1 MCELKKGSDEMIKN
15 ETFKET
21 FFSFEGRLNRQRY
34 WLRILALIGI
44 TIGIMVFIVN
54 LFGATY
60 AMENRYESSTSINVA
75 VVLLSVSVL
84 IAYVAMIVSSI
95 SLLIRRLHDLDQSG
109 WMSLLSFIPLVGFGL
124 LIYAAFFRG
133 TDGPNQ
139 YGPDRL
145 RPLDNQNW
153 TNPTNSLGQTQGFH
167 QPNQFQPSAK
177 GDVVKLLGKPVADAI
192 KEKVIAQVE
201 QRKAQGGALGFAT
214 VRVGNDPASE
224 VYQGRLI
231 KAANSLGF
239 DPREVL
245 LPENATEEDIIQ
257 ALRELGD
264 DKSIAG
270 IMLFMP
276 LPLGLDADRIAVS
289 IPPEKDVDCL
299 NPISFGQVM
308 AGKSPWAPCTPRA
321 VIALLD
327 HYGYDLAG
335 KNVVVIGR
343 SNVVGRPLTQLLT
356 NRNGTV
362 TLCHS
367 KTQDIALH
375 TRQAD
380 LVILAAGQVGLL
392 KGDML
397 KPGAWVVDVGIN
409 PSPDGAGII
418 GDADYGSCAMT
429 AAAIS
434 PVPGGVG
441 GVSVMMV
448 MQALLRQEK

>member
-1 MCELKKGSDEMIKN
+1 MIKN

-34 WLRILALIGI
+34 WLRLLALM
-44 TIGIMVFIVN
+44 GIMLGSIALIAS
-54 LFGATY
+54 LFGA
-60 AMENRYESSTSINVA
+60 AHVMEKMYESPTAMYVVVA
-75 VVLLSVSVL
+75 LFSLLAMA
-84 IAYVAMIVSSI
+84 AYVAMIVSSF
-95 SLLIRRLHDLDQSG
+95 SLLIRRLHDLNQSG
-109 WMSLLSFIPLVGFGL
+109 WMSLLSFVPLVSFGL
-124 LIYAAFFRG
+124 GIYVGFFRG

-153 TNPTNSLGQTQGFH
+153 ATPANSFGQPQGSYQTNR
-167 QPNQFQPSAK
+167 FQPRPK

-192 KEKVIAQVE
+192 KEKIIVQVE
-201 QRKAQGGALGFAT
+201 HRKAQEGPLGFAT
-214 VRVGNDPASE
+214 VRVGSDPASE
-224 VYQGRLI
+224 VYQGRLT
-231 KAANSLGF
+231 KAAHSLGF
-239 DPREVL
+239 VPREVL
-245 LPENATEEDIIQ
+245 LPEDATEEDMIQ
-257 ALRELGD
+257 AIKELGD
-264 DKSIAG
+264 DPSVAG

-276 LPLGLDADRIAVS
+276 LPAGLDGDKIAGA

-299 NPISFGQVM
+299 NPVSIGRVM
-308 AGKSPWAPCTPRA
+308 AGKSPWAPCTARA

-356 NRNGTV
+356 NRNATV

-367 KTQDIALH
+367 KTQELATH

-409 PSPDGAGII
+409 PSPDGVGIV
-418 GDADYGSCAMT
+418 GDADYASCAAV

-441 GVSVMMV
+441 GISVMMV
-448 MQALLRQEK
+448 MQALLRLEK

>member
-1 MCELKKGSDEMIKN
+1 MIKN

-34 WLRILALIGI
+34 WMRILALIGI
-44 TIGIMVFIVN
+44 TIGIIVLATS
-54 LFGATY
+54 LFGISY
-60 AMENRYESSTSINVA
+60 VMENRYESSTGSYVA
-75 VVLLSVSVL
+75 VGLFSV
-84 IAYVAMIVSSI
+84 IAVIVYIAMMVSSF

-109 WMSLLSFIPLVGFGL
+109 WMSLLTFVPLVSFGL
-124 LIYAAFFRG
+124 LIYTGFFRG
-133 TDGPNQ
+133 TDGPNR
-139 YGPDRL
+139 YGLDRL
-145 RPLDNQNW
+145 RPLENQNW
-153 TNPTNSLGQTQGFH
+153 ATPANSFGQPQGSYQTNS
-167 QPNQFQPSAK
+167 FQPRPK

-192 KEKVIAQVE
+192 KEKVIVQVE
-201 QRKAQGGALGFAT
+201 HRKAQEGPLGFAT
-214 VRVGNDPASE
+214 VRVGSDPASE
-224 VYQGRLI
+224 VYQGRLT
-231 KAANSLGF
+231 KAAYSLGF
-239 DPREVL
+239 VPREVL
-245 LPENATEEDIIQ
+245 LPEDATEEDVIQ
-257 ALRELGD
+257 AIKELGD
-264 DKSIAG
+264 DPSVAG

-276 LPLGLDADRIAVS
+276 LPAGLDGDKIAGA

-299 NPISFGQVM
+299 NPISIGRVM
-308 AGKSPWAPCTPRA
+308 AGKSPWAPCTARA

-356 NRNGTV
+356 NRNATV

-367 KTQDIALH
+367 KTQELATH

-392 KGDML
+392 KGNML
-397 KPGAWVVDVGIN
+397 MPGAWVVDVGIN
-409 PSPDGAGII
+409 PSPDGVGIV
-418 GDADYGSCAMT
+418 GDADYASCAVV

-448 MQALLRQEK
+448 MQALLRLEK